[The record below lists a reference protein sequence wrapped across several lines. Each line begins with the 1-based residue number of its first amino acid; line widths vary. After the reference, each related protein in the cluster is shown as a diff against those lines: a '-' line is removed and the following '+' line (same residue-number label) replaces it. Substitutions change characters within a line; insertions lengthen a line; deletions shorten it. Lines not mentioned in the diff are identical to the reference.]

1 MDDLDALLEDLDAA
15 GIGGGGGGAAKGVS
29 GSAAPPLSRTSAQ
42 PRAAETDG
50 TARSTQVTA
59 SRAANTGGNAASRP
73 SGNLDELDDLLG
85 ELDAVMGTG
94 VSPLSQRP
102 KASSAPSMTSST
114 TTSHHHA
121 SAAKPSDKPS
131 TTDANPTGVPAP
143 VDRGGY
149 GGYGGG
155 GGGATLVANPRP
167 SSSSA
172 GPSGGTNRCAPCP
185 NIGGGD
191 SRLGRASFMSPDA
204 ACDALRCVSCDFDVV
219 SFDGVAWARGEGGA
233 KGAGVDYMFFRNN
246 YPDAGKMECR
256 AVGAKGWRAYCC
268 QCSWRSVGGGGREK
282 VDAVGGEL
290 RWVCGGH

>member
-42 PRAAETDG
+42 PRAAETNG

-102 KASSAPSMTSST
+102 KASSAPSMTSSST
-114 TTSHHHA
+114 KSHHHA
-121 SAAKPSDKPS
+121 SAAKPADKPS
-131 TTDANPTGVPAP
+131 TIDANPSGVPAP

-167 SSSSA
+167 SSSSS
-172 GPSGGTNRCAPCP
+172 GPSGGINRCAPCP

-204 ACDALRCVSCDFDVV
+204 ACDAL
-219 SFDGVAWARGEGGA
+219 
-233 KGAGVDYMFFRNN
+233 
-246 YPDAGKMECR
+246 
-256 AVGAKGWRAYCC
+256 
-268 QCSWRSVGGGGREK
+268 
-282 VDAVGGEL
+282 
-290 RWVCGGH
+290 

>member
-1 MDDLDALLEDLDAA
+1 M
-15 GIGGGGGGAAKGVS
+15 
-29 GSAAPPLSRTSAQ
+29 
-42 PRAAETDG
+42 
-50 TARSTQVTA
+50 
-59 SRAANTGGNAASRP
+59 
-73 SGNLDELDDLLG
+73 
-85 ELDAVMGTG
+85 
-94 VSPLSQRP
+94 
-102 KASSAPSMTSST
+102 
-114 TTSHHHA
+114 
-121 SAAKPSDKPS
+121 
-131 TTDANPTGVPAP
+131 NPTGVPSA

-167 SSSSA
+167 STSSS

-246 YPDAGKMECR
+246 YPDASKMECR

-268 QCSWRSVGGGGREK
+268 QCSWRSVGDGGREK

>member
-1 MDDLDALLEDLDAA
+1 M
-15 GIGGGGGGAAKGVS
+15 
-29 GSAAPPLSRTSAQ
+29 
-42 PRAAETDG
+42 
-50 TARSTQVTA
+50 
-59 SRAANTGGNAASRP
+59 
-73 SGNLDELDDLLG
+73 
-85 ELDAVMGTG
+85 
-94 VSPLSQRP
+94 
-102 KASSAPSMTSST
+102 
-114 TTSHHHA
+114 
-121 SAAKPSDKPS
+121 
-131 TTDANPTGVPAP
+131 
-143 VDRGGY
+143 DRGGY
-149 GGYGGG
+149 GGYGGGG

-167 SSSSA
+167 SSS
-172 GPSGGTNRCAPCP
+172 GGINRCAPCP

>member
-15 GIGGGGGGAAKGVS
+15 GIGGGAAKGVS

-42 PRAAETDG
+42 PRAAETNG
-50 TARSTQVTA
+50 PARSTGVTA
-59 SRAANTGGNAASRP
+59 ARGANTGGNAASKP

-102 KASSAPSMTSST
+102 KASSAPSMTSSSK
-114 TTSHHHA
+114 SHHHA
-121 SAAKPSDKPS
+121 SAATPSDKPS
-131 TTDANPTGVPAP
+131 TTDANPTGVPAAM
-143 VDRGGY
+143 DRGGY

-155 GGGATLVANPRP
+155 GGGATLMANLRP
-167 SSSSA
+167 SAS
-172 GPSGGTNRCAPCP
+172 SGGINRCAPCP

>member
-15 GIGGGGGGAAKGVS
+15 GIGGGAAKGVS

-42 PRAAETDG
+42 PRAAETNG
-50 TARSTQVTA
+50 PARSSQVTA
-59 SRAANTGGNAASRP
+59 SRASNTGGNAASKP

-102 KASSAPSMTSST
+102 KASSAQSTSS
-114 TTSHHHA
+114 SSSAHHRA
-121 SAAKPSDKPS
+121 SDAKPSDKPS
-131 TTDANPTGVPAP
+131 TTDANPSGVPAP

-167 SSSSA
+167 SASSS

>member
-29 GSAAPPLSRTSAQ
+29 GSAAPPVSRTSAQ
-42 PRAAETDG
+42 PRAAETNG
-50 TARSTQVTA
+50 PARSSGVTA

-102 KASSAPSMTSST
+102 KASSAQSI
-114 TTSHHHA
+114 HHHQNLIIA
-121 SAAKPSDKPS
+121 HPPRSRPI
-131 TTDANPTGVPAP
+131 
-143 VDRGGY
+143 
-149 GGYGGG
+149 
-155 GGGATLVANPRP
+155 NPRRP
-167 SSSSA
+167 MRTPRAYPRPWTGAATAATAAAAAARHSWPTSA
-172 GPSGGTNRCAPCP
+172 RPASSGGINRCAPCP

-246 YPDAGKMECR
+246 YPDASKMECR

>member
-15 GIGGGGGGAAKGVS
+15 GIGGGDGGAAKGVS
-29 GSAAPPLSRTSAQ
+29 GSAAPPVSRTSAQ
-42 PRAAETDG
+42 PRAAE
-50 TARSTQVTA
+50 ARSSGVTA

-102 KASSAPSMTSST
+102 KASSASSPSSSSK
-114 TTSHHHA
+114 SHHRA

-131 TTDANPTGVPAP
+131 TTDANPSGVPAP

-155 GGGATLVANPRP
+155 GGGATLVANLRP
-167 SSSSA
+167 SASA
-172 GPSGGTNRCAPCP
+172 SGPSGGINRCAPCP

>member
-29 GSAAPPLSRTSAQ
+29 GSAAPPVSRTSAQ
-42 PRAAETDG
+42 PRAAE
-50 TARSTQVTA
+50 ARSSGVTA

-102 KASSAPSMTSST
+102 KASSAQSTSSSK
-114 TTSHHHA
+114 SHHHRA
-121 SAAKPSDKPS
+121 SDAKPSDKPS
-131 TTDANPTGVPAP
+131 TTDANPSGVPAP

-167 SSSSA
+167 SAS
-172 GPSGGTNRCAPCP
+172 SGGTNRCAPCP
-185 NIGGGD
+185 NIGGRD

-256 AVGAKGWRAYCC
+256 AVGAKDWRAYCC

>member
-1 MDDLDALLEDLDAA
+1 
-15 GIGGGGGGAAKGVS
+15 
-29 GSAAPPLSRTSAQ
+29 
-42 PRAAETDG
+42 
-50 TARSTQVTA
+50 
-59 SRAANTGGNAASRP
+59 
-73 SGNLDELDDLLG
+73 
-85 ELDAVMGTG
+85 
-94 VSPLSQRP
+94 
-102 KASSAPSMTSST
+102 MTSSST
-114 TTSHHHA
+114 KSHHHA
-121 SAAKPSDKPS
+121 PDAKPSDKPS

-167 SSSSA
+167 SAS
-172 GPSGGTNRCAPCP
+172 SGGTNRCAPCP
-185 NIGGGD
+185 NIAGGD